1 MKARSRSFQTPARPG
16 SAWTQRKRCGGFSLV
31 EVVVAIAIL
40 GVGIVALYAS
50 LLNGF
55 RVAQLSR
62 ENLRATQV
70 MVELMD
76 TLRLYSWDQ
85 ITDPK
90 FTPKHFDVD
99 YDPIGATNG
108 GGGLFTYSCTMNVKK
123 GPKDVEYGDNMKTVT
138 LDIEWQNGSR
148 VKRTRTFVTYVT
160 RNGLQSY
167 IYY

>member
-1 MKARSRSFQTPARPG
+1 MPRPLPPARLHRRPC
-16 SAWTQRKRCGGFSLV
+16 SGFSLV

-40 GVGIVALYAS
+40 GVGIVALYSS

-85 ITDPK
+85 ITDPT

-99 YDPIGATNG
+99 YDPVGATNG
-108 GGGLFTYSCTMNVKK
+108 GTGLFTYSCTMNVKK

-138 LDIEWQNGSR
+138 LDIEWQNGSKI
-148 VKRTRTFVTYVT
+148 KRTRTFVTYVT